1 MEADD
6 QANEMSDAG
15 LAGWD
20 ALADHERVYYWRLG
34 RLLELGYPVQA
45 AEELAGGQVDLHAL
59 ETLVSVG
66 GCSLELA
73 HQILA

>member
-1 MEADD
+1 MRPDD
-6 QANEMSDAG
+6 QAIEMSDAG

-20 ALADHERVYYWRLG
+20 GLADHERLYYWRLG

-45 AEELAGGQVDLHAL
+45 AEELADGQVDLHAL
-59 ETLVSVG
+59 ETLVSLRG
-66 GCSLELA
+66 RWLELA